1 VQTIVINLPS
11 DDARWVDVRRQF
23 YRAGLRPIY
32 HEATDGSVLSAAEI
46 AGLYSTDLNRRQYHR
61 PLSRGE
67 IGCYASHLAVWKQFL
82 DSGAGAVA
90 IFEDD
95 IEIDADLARVLDALR
110 RSPLEGDLVKL
121 IGRRREK
128 VVERMPLLPGRD
140 LVRYRRVPSLTG
152 AYVLTR
158 RGAQKL
164 LARRQP
170 FGRPVDVDIRYWWE
184 CELEVLGV
192 HPYPVSGAAASRWTT
207 IQNRDLPARPG
218 SRWAKLR
225 LQARYSFLNW
235 SALQAARA
243 AAGPADLDPRPRAA
257 GSFEWP
263 GRHDV
268 A

>member
-1 VQTIVINLPS
+1 MQTIVINLPS

-32 HEATDGSVLSAAEI
+32 HEATDGSELTAHEI
-46 AGLYSTDLNRRQYHR
+46 DSLYSAELNRSQYHR
-61 PLSRGE
+61 PLSVGE
-67 IGCYASHLAVWKQFL
+67 IGCYASHLALWKQFL
-82 DSGAGAVA
+82 DSGHGAIA

-95 IEIDADLARVLDALR
+95 IDIDPDLAYVLDAIR
-110 RSPLEGDLVKL
+110 RAPIEGDLIKL

-128 VVERMPLLPGRD
+128 LLERMPLMPGRD

-164 LARRQP
+164 VAHRQP

-184 CELEVLGV
+184 CGLEVLGV
-192 HPYPVSGAAASRWTT
+192 HPYPVRVAATSRWTT
-207 IQNRDLPARPG
+207 IENRDVPARAVN
-218 SRWAKLR
+218 RLAKLR

-235 SALQAARA
+235 SSLQAARA
-243 AAGPADLDPRPRAA
+243 AAGPPRLALRPWAHRPV
-257 GSFEWP
+257 EWP
-263 GRHDV
+263 GQRDV